1 MRSVL
6 DRQYQLAGNELPRLL
21 RTTLLSRLIPC
32 GNWRGGP
39 GTRCLV
45 VLALLHYAGRPLYL
59 VVARYGERLR
69 PLRQRLAQLRQ
80 RS

>member
-1 MRSVL
+1 MRRVL
-6 DRQYQLAGNELPRLL
+6 DQKYQLTGNELSRLL

-39 GTRCLV
+39 GMRCLV

-59 VVARYGERLR
+59 LIARYGERLR
-69 PLRQRLAQLRQ
+69 PLRQKVARFRQ
-80 RS
+80 RG